1 MPGALVIG
9 LFVGGRG
16 SRFGGV
22 AKGNLKLPGGVR
34 LIERLLGVC
43 NSVLPESPLVLV
55 GQRAEYHR
63 LALPTLIDM
72 PAGIGPLGGL
82 RALLDFA
89 TERGFAAAVTLACDL
104 PYVTP
109 ELVRRIAEEAPA
121 ALALAPRDR
130 GLYYPLTAR
139 YSVDALPAVDDAI
152 AAREHSLQK
161 LYARLGDGAASLSL
175 NDAELRALRD
185 WDSPED
191 LAS

>member
-1 MPGALVIG
+1 MPGALIIG

-34 LIERLLGVC
+34 LIERLMDVC
-43 NSVLPESPLVLV
+43 KSVLPDASLVLV
-55 GQRAEYHR
+55 GQHAEYHR
-63 LALPTLIDM
+63 LTLPALGDA

-89 TERGFAAAVTLACDL
+89 AERRFGAALALACDL

-109 ELVRRIAEEAPA
+109 ELVRRLAEEAPD

-130 GLYYPLTAR
+130 GLFYPLTGR
-139 YSVDALPAVDDAI
+139 YSVRALPAVDDAI
-152 AAREHSLQK
+152 VAREHSLQK
-161 LYARLGDGAASLSL
+161 LFARLGNGAESLSL
-175 NDAELRALRD
+175 DDTELHALRD
-185 WDSPED
+185 WDSPAD
-191 LAS
+191 VAS

>member
-1 MPGALVIG
+1 MSGALVIG

-16 SRFGGV
+16 SRFGGL
-22 AKGNLKLPGGVR
+22 AKGNLKLPDGVR
-34 LIERLLGVC
+34 LIERLQRVC
-43 NSVLPESPLVLV
+43 NGVLPDAPLVLV

-63 LALPTLIDM
+63 LALATLRDT

-89 TERGFAAAVTLACDL
+89 AERRFGAAVALACDL

-109 ELVRRIAEEAPA
+109 ELLRRIAEEAPA

-130 GLYYPLTAR
+130 ERFYPLTAR
-139 YSVDALPAVDDAI
+139 YSVRALPAIDDAI
-152 AAREHSLQK
+152 VASEHSLQK
-161 LYARLGDGAASLSL
+161 LFGRLGGDAESLAL
-175 NDAELRALRD
+175 NDDELHALRD